1 MVELNCLTFQLYNR
15 RLSNRVRGA
24 RIFYFYTTTTTSTI
38 TTFTKTTTFTL
49 NSQLHCQRCSRLQRF
64 YVSEK
69 IYLYIITRYAIRFVV
84 NFYSAGVVTFEF
96 TDRYNSSVVVG
107 WGVFTSAK
115 NNFYSK
121 SMLLVAM

>member
-49 NSQLHCQRCSRLQRF
+49 TAC
-64 YVSEK
+64 
-69 IYLYIITRYAIRFVV
+69 TP
-84 NFYSAGVVTFEF
+84 AGSFPF
-96 TDRYNSSVVVG
+96 SVCG
-107 WGVFTSAK
+107 
-115 NNFYSK
+115 
-121 SMLLVAM
+121 